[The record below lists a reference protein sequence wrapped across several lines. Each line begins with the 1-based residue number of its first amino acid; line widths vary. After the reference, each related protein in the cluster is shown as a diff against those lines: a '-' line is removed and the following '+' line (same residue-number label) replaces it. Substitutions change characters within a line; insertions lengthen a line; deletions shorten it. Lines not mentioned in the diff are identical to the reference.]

1 MDSDEDTYEENN
13 IEINRFHMAI
23 IYRYNTVRNGE
34 ISLDIFQNV
43 DDFYKVRNG
52 YICAYRITINEFLD
66 YDFDL
71 IENHPYDVFNPYIQ
85 IIKMENVKFRDNDNQ
100 EYYSTAIL
108 KTHYLRII
116 QRKWKRLYK
125 EKIQRMKHPD
135 NIQHRMITGKW
146 PICCR
151 YCLY

>member
-1 MDSDEDTYEENN
+1 MNSNEHTYEEDNVDTD
-13 IEINRFHMAI
+13 RFHMAI
-23 IYRYNTVRNGE
+23 IYKYNTLINGK
-34 ISLDIFQNV
+34 ISLNKFQNI

-52 YICAYRITINEFLD
+52 YICAYRITKNEFLD

-71 IENHPYDVFNPYIQ
+71 IENHPDDVFNPYIQ
-85 IIKMENVKFRDNDNQ
+85 IIKIEHVNFQDNDKQ
-100 EYYSTAIL
+100 EYYTTAIV

-125 EKIQRMKHPD
+125 EKIQRMSHPN
-135 NIQHRMITGKW
+135 NIEHRMITGKW